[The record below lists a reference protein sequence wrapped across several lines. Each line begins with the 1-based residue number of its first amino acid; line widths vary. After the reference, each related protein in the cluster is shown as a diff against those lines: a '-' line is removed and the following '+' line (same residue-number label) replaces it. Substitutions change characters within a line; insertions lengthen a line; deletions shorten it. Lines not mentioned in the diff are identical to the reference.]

1 MSQAR
6 KSLANKWGI
15 AIGSWL
21 VFFILTSLS
30 FNISIW
36 EWQGDN
42 GGNYKSSL
50 DIISWIITGPI
61 SLGYASII
69 LLIAKKQNPD
79 FAFLFS
85 GFKRFGVSLATYL
98 VMIVFIILWMLL
110 FIIPGI
116 IACLRYAQTWY
127 ILSEDENISAMDAIR
142 KSKEMMIGNKWKLF
156 CLYFRFIGW
165 IILCVITLGL
175 AGLYV
180 GPYMSVSCAKFYEDI
195 KIENSAQKTDI
206 KTSTTET
213 ILNETLD
220 TKEKPKNLSENYNTE
235 NNNTEES

>member
-79 FAFLFS
+79 FALLFS
-85 GFKRFGVSLATYL
+85 GFKRLGVSLAAYL
-98 VMIVFIILWMLL
+98 LTVILIILWLL
-110 FIIPGI
+110 LLIVPGI
-116 IACLRYAQTWY
+116 IAILRYSQIWY
-127 ILSEDENISAMDAIR
+127 ILSEDENIGPLDAIR
-142 KSKEMMIGNKWKLF
+142 KSKDMMTDNKWKLF

-165 IILCVITLGL
+165 IILCIITLGL

-180 GPYMSVSCAKFYEDI
+180 GPYMSVSLAKFYEDLKKETSI
-195 KIENSAQKTDI
+195 DSKDTTIVIDEKLEPEKINGNMNEENKT
-206 KTSTTET
+206 
-213 ILNETLD
+213 
-220 TKEKPKNLSENYNTE
+220 
-235 NNNTEES
+235 ES